1 MVNHKQRQIHNVK
14 PIRDT
19 VVMEEVQQALK
30 TQTEDGMRNYTI
42 FQTGKATLLRVS
54 DVLALKKS
62 DVYEED
68 GEIKRNAY
76 IFDQKTGKPNTLFL
90 LPITKDLTEYY
101 RYLKQYQKDH
111 PKVKVF
117 SSPWLFPSFR
127 HPQKH
132 IDGKRYWHI
141 MDDVGKL
148 LGINYL
154 GTHTMRKTGA
164 YRVYQQSNHD
174 IGLVMKLLN
183 HSSESMTLRYIG
195 VDRETIESKLSKID
209 FG

>member
-1 MVNHKQRQIHNVK
+1 MSLGGNDMVSKN
-14 PIRDT
+14 
-19 VVMEEVQQALK
+19 
-30 TQTEDGMRNYTI
+30 NY
-42 FQTGKATLLRVS
+42 QL
-54 DVLALKKS
+54 
-62 DVYEED
+62 
-68 GEIKRNAY
+68 
-76 IFDQKTGKPNTLFL
+76 
-90 LPITKDLTEYY
+90 
-101 RYLKQYQKDH
+101 YQ
-111 PKVKVF
+111 
-117 SSPWLFPSFR
+117 
-127 HPQKH
+127 QKH
-132 IDGKRYWHI
+132 VDGKRYWHI